1 MKRLF
6 SLVMLLVILAPA
18 VLATGC
24 SSGSASANS
33 NTGGMA
39 GMKLAPVSALP
50 QEMQSAPTS
59 VREAYQFA
67 LANPDALKNVPCYCG
82 CGAVGHTSNY
92 SCYIKNVNSDG
103 TVVFDKHAL
112 GCSICVDIAQM
123 VMKLTRE
130 GKSPGQ
136 IHDQIVA
143 TFSSFGPSNQ

>member
-1 MKRLF
+1 
-6 SLVMLLVILAPA
+6 MLLVILAPA

-24 SSGSASANS
+24 SSNPATAAT
-33 NTGGMA
+33 NTGDMA
-39 GMKLAPVSALP
+39 EMKLAPVSALP

-67 LANPDALKNVPCYCG
+67 VANPDALKNVPCYCG

-92 SCYIKNVNSDG
+92 SCYVKQAKSDG

-112 GCSICVDIAQM
+112 GCSVCVDIAQT

-136 IHDQIVA
+136 IHDQVVA

>member
-6 SLVMLLVILAPA
+6 SFVMLLVILAPA

-24 SSGSASANS
+24 SSANASTNA
-33 NTGGMA
+33 GDMA
-39 GMKLAPVSALP
+39 GIKMAPMSSLP

-67 LANPDALKNVPCYCG
+67 VANPDALKNVPCYCG
-82 CGAVGHTSNY
+82 CGAIGHTSNY
-92 SCYIKNVNSDG
+92 SCYVKQSNSDG

-112 GCSICVDIAQM
+112 GCSVCVDIAQM

-136 IHDQIVA
+136 IHDQVVA

>member
-24 SSGSASANS
+24 SSSSASANS
-33 NTGGMA
+33 NTGDMA
-39 GMKLAPVSALP
+39 GMKLAPLSALP

-136 IHDQIVA
+136 IHDQVVA
-143 TFSSFGPSNQ
+143 SFSSFGPSNQ

>member
-6 SLVMLLVILAPA
+6 SFVMLLVILAPA

-24 SSGSASANS
+24 SSNSANAS
-33 NTGGMA
+33 TNTGDMA
-39 GMKLAPVSALP
+39 GMKLAPVSSLP

-67 LANPDALKNVPCYCG
+67 VAHPDALKNVPCYCG

-92 SCYIKNVNSDG
+92 SCYVKQANSDG

-112 GCSICVDIAQM
+112 GCSICVDIAQE
-123 VMKLTRE
+123 VMKLTRA

-136 IHDQIVA
+136 IHDQVVA